1 MILYALSAWHPG
13 AQAGPAADGSST
25 QVAQVEF
32 DSSFL
37 APSSIKGVD
46 LSRFSKG
53 NFVAPGQYAVDL
65 ATNDNWV
72 GRARITFK
80 RPDGA
85 RDNVSAQPC
94 FTKSDVVRAGID
106 IRKLEPSVL
115 EQLADPKA
123 CLPIEQ
129 IVPDATA
136 SFDFGEQRL
145 TLGVPQ
151 AAMSRNARGYV
162 SPEFWDNGI
171 TAGFVDY
178 NLSLYQ
184 NRNRGTAGAQAQG
197 YLGTRWGFNADVWRF
212 RHDGAFAWGSM
223 GGNRYQRGST
233 YVQRDL
239 RDLSAQLTLGEAYTS
254 GELFDSTRFRGV
266 RVATDD
272 RMLPQSLSG
281 FAPTVR
287 GIARSNARVVV
298 KQGNATIYETTVA
311 PGAFEINDLYAT
323 GYGGDL
329 AVTVTEAD
337 GQVNTFLV
345 PYAAVPMSLRPGVN
359 RYAVTVGVVLD
370 NQLVNSKP
378 GFAQATWQHG
388 FSNLLT
394 GYGGVNLAA
403 GYGAVM
409 IGGAFNTS
417 FGAIGVDYTQASTS
431 LPGKPG
437 MNGGSARISYSKDL
451 PRTGSNIALAAY
463 RYSSEGFMDLNTAM
477 RSRDM
482 VERQMSIDMVARPR
496 NRGQAT
502 FGQQLGEG
510 NGRLQMSVSS
520 ANYWNRPES
529 NLSFMVSY
537 ANTFRS
543 FSYSLQVA
551 RNLGVNGRAN
561 TTYFASLMIPLG
573 TTSPV
578 SVSTSL
584 MRDSKGPMSMQSTV
598 SGSTGVD
605 SDLSYGVTVNHA
617 SGGGSGNGSG
627 NSGSNNSTGGSAN
640 VLYRTSFAD
649 LSASAGAG
657 TGYSQGSLGVR
668 GAAVAHPGGITLA
681 QSVSE
686 TFGIVEAPGAG
697 GARLLNA
704 SGVKVDGRGY
714 AVVPYLTPYNMNSVE
729 LDPKGLSTDVELK
742 SSSLQV
748 APTAGAVSMLKFQ
761 TAVGR
766 TALLLVR
773 QADGAPLPF
782 GASVLDEAGE
792 EIGSVG
798 QGSKL
803 VVRGLQD
810 KGQLTVKWGDEAT
823 ASCRIDYELPVRDEG
838 KTKTEGYQQVNA
850 TCVATVAAVAAPG
863 GVRVTPIAMN
873 KKPLDPG
880 SSSSVQQPVSSAQ
893 ALSPT
898 SSGARAGAIK

>member
-1 MILYALSAWHPG
+1 MIMYALSAWPGG
-13 AQAGPAADGSST
+13 AQAGPAVGAAPT

-37 APSSIKGVD
+37 APSSAKGVD

-53 NFVAPGQYAVDL
+53 NFVAPGQYIVEL
-65 ATNDNWV
+65 TVNENWV
-72 GRARITFK
+72 GRARTTFK
-80 RPDGA
+80 KPDGA
-85 RDNVSAQPC
+85 RDNASAVPC
-94 FTKSDVVRAGID
+94 FSKSDVERMGID
-106 IRKLEPSVL
+106 LRKLEPSVL
-115 EQLADPKA
+115 EQLVDPKA

-136 SFDFGEQRL
+136 SFDFGEQL
-145 TLGVPQ
+145 LNLSVPQ
-151 AAMSRNARGYV
+151 AVISRSARGYV
-162 SPEFWDNGI
+162 SPEFWDQGI

-184 NRNRGTAGAQAQG
+184 QRNRGMDSAQSQG
-197 YLGTRWGFNADVWRF
+197 YLGTRWGFNAGPWRF
-212 RHDGAFAWGSM
+212 RHNGSFNWGST
-223 GGNRYQRGST
+223 GKSRYQSSAT
-233 YVQRDL
+233 YIQREL
-239 RDLSAQLTLGEAYTS
+239 QGLSAQLTLGDAYTS
-254 GELFDSTRFRGV
+254 GELFDSTSFRGV
-266 RVATDD
+266 RLATDD

-287 GIARSNARVVV
+287 GIARSNAKVVI
-298 KQGNATIYETTVA
+298 KQGNTTVYETTVA

-337 GQVNTFLV
+337 GQSSTFLV

-370 NQLVNSKP
+370 SQIVSSKP

-394 GYGGVNLAA
+394 GYGGINLAG
-403 GYGAVM
+403 GYGAAM

-417 FGAIGVDYTQASTS
+417 FGAIGVDYTQSSTS
-431 LPGKPG
+431 LQGKPG

-451 PRTGSNIALAAY
+451 PQTGSNIVLAAY

-477 RSRDM
+477 RARDM
-482 VERQMSIDMVARPR
+482 VDRRLTIDLVPRPR
-496 NRGQAT
+496 NRAQVT

-510 NGRLQMSVSS
+510 NGRLHMTLSS
-520 ANYWNRPES
+520 SSYWNRLQPS
-529 NLSFMVSY
+529 LSYMVGY
-537 ANTFRS
+537 ANTFRN
-543 FSYSLQVA
+543 FNYSLQVS
-551 RNLGVNGRAN
+551 RNLGNNGRSN
-561 TTYFASLMIPLG
+561 TTYYASLMIPLG
-573 TTSPV
+573 TTNPV
-578 SVSTSL
+578 TVSTNL
-584 MRDSKGPMSMQSTV
+584 MRDSRGPMSVQSTV

-605 SDLSYGVTVNHA
+605 NDLSYGVTVNHA
-617 SGGGSGNGSG
+617 SGSNSGSGSSNG
-627 NSGSNNSTGGSAN
+627 SGSNNSTGGSAN

-649 LSASAGAG
+649 LTASAGAG

-668 GAAVAHPGGITLA
+668 GAAVAHPGGVTLA

-742 SSSLQV
+742 SSSQQV

-761 TAVGR
+761 TTVGR

-782 GASVLDEAGE
+782 GASVFDEAGE

-810 KGQLTVKWGDEAT
+810 KGLLTVKWGDEAT
-823 ASCRIDYELPVRDEG
+823 ASCRIAYELPVRDEG

-850 TCVATVAAVAAPG
+850 TCVANTQVAS
-863 GVRVTPIAMN
+863 
-873 KKPLDPG
+873 KEKPL
-880 SSSSVQQPVSSAQ
+880 
-893 ALSPT
+893 PT
-898 SSGARAGAIK
+898 ASGARPGKSN

>member
-1 MILYALSAWHPG
+1 
-13 AQAGPAADGSST
+13 
-25 QVAQVEF
+25 
-32 DSSFL
+32 
-37 APSSIKGVD
+37 
-46 LSRFSKG
+46 
-53 NFVAPGQYAVDL
+53 
-65 ATNDNWV
+65 
-72 GRARITFK
+72 
-80 RPDGA
+80 
-85 RDNVSAQPC
+85 
-94 FTKSDVVRAGID
+94 
-106 IRKLEPSVL
+106 
-115 EQLADPKA
+115 
-123 CLPIEQ
+123 
-129 IVPDATA
+129 
-136 SFDFGEQRL
+136 
-145 TLGVPQ
+145 
-151 AAMSRNARGYV
+151 MSRNARGYV
-162 SPEFWDNGI
+162 SPEFWDNGV

-184 NRNRGTAGAQAQG
+184 SRNRGTAGAQTQG

-212 RHDGAFAWGSM
+212 RHDGAFSWGSA
-223 GGNRYQRGST
+223 GGNRYQRGAT

-239 RDLSAQLTLGEAYTS
+239 KDLSAQLTLGEAYTS
-254 GELFDSTRFRGV
+254 GELFDFTRFRGA
-266 RVATDD
+266 RLATDD

-287 GIARSNARVVV
+287 GIARSNAKVVV

-329 AVTVTEAD
+329 VVSVTEAD
-337 GQVNTFLV
+337 GQVSTFLV

-394 GYGGVNLAA
+394 GYSGVNLAA

-451 PRTGSNIALAAY
+451 PQTGSNIALAAY

-482 VERQMSIDMVARPR
+482 VERHMSIDMVARPR

-529 NLSFMVSY
+529 NVSYMVSY
-537 ANTFRS
+537 SNTFRR
-543 FSYSLQVA
+543 FSYNLQVA
-551 RNLGVNGRAN
+551 RNLGINGRAN
-561 TTYFASLMIPLG
+561 TTYYASLMIPLG
-573 TTSPV
+573 TTSPAT
-578 SVSTSL
+578 VSTNL
-584 MRDSKGPMSMQSTV
+584 MRDSNGPMSVQSTV
-598 SGSTGVD
+598 SGSAGVD

-617 SGGGSGNGSG
+617 SAGRSGAGSGNGSG
-627 NSGSNNSTGGSAN
+627 SGSTSSSSNGGSAN

-649 LSASAGAG
+649 LSASVGAG
-657 TGYSQGSLGVR
+657 TGFSQGSLGAR
-668 GAAVAHPGGITLA
+668 GAVVAHPGGVTLA

-742 SSSLQV
+742 SSSQQV
-748 APTAGAVSMLKFQ
+748 APTAGAVSFLKFE

-766 TALLLVR
+766 TALLLVK

-782 GASVLDEAGE
+782 GASVFDEAGQ

-810 KGQLTVKWGDEAT
+810 KGQLTVKWGAEAT
-823 ASCRIDYELPVRDEG
+823 TSCRIAYELPVRDEG
-838 KTKTEGYQQVNA
+838 KTKSEGYQQVNA
-850 TCVATVAAVAAPG
+850 ICA
-863 GVRVTPIAMN
+863 
-873 KKPLDPG
+873 
-880 SSSSVQQPVSSAQ
+880 
-893 ALSPT
+893 PT
-898 SSGARAGAIK
+898 SNSTGATPVAKNQKPINAGGNMQPASKAALLPISQDARLGSVN